1 MSEKYKHIFGP
12 IPSRR
17 FGRSLGVDLTPG
29 KTCSMNCIFCQL
41 GATKTLTVDRKE
53 YVPTAEVLDELRRWS
68 ESGGVADCVSLAG
81 SGEPTLHSGFGDVLD
96 FIRNEMGLTAIL
108 LSNGTT
114 LHLPEVRKDAIKADI
129 VKVSLSAW
137 DQASFDKINRAC
149 NSVSFDSIVA
159 GQKAFRNEY
168 SGEMRLEVFVVA
180 GINSDIEDMKK
191 IAAIAA
197 DIQPDLVQLNT
208 AVRPVAEPAAITADI
223 DQLGRLAKV
232 FDPPANII
240 ASFSSAQSSHMTF
253 SPESVLA
260 AIRRHP
266 STAAEV
272 AGSCGVSVEK
282 AAKCLGELVDNGKA
296 AADERELGTY
306 YSSTL

>member
-1 MSEKYKHIFGP
+1 MSKQYKHIFGP

-53 YVPTAEVLDELRRWS
+53 YVPTAEVLDELQRWA

-96 FIRNEMGLTAIL
+96 FIRDNMGLTAIL

-114 LHLPEVRKDAIKADI
+114 LHLPEVRKNAAKADI

-137 DQASFDKINRAC
+137 DQTSFDSINRAC
-149 NSVSFDSIVA
+149 NGVSFDRVVA
-159 GQKAFRNEY
+159 GLKAFRNEY
-168 SGEMRLEVFVVA
+168 SGEMRLEVFVVG
-180 GINSDIEDMKK
+180 GINSDIEDMRK

-223 DQLGRLAKV
+223 DQLTKLAKV
-232 FDPPANII
+232 FTPPASII

-260 AIRRHP
+260 AIKRHP

-272 AGSCGVSVEK
+272 AGSCGVSVDE
-282 AAKCLGELVDNGKA
+282 AARCLTELVDDGKA
-296 AADERELGTY
+296 AADKRDDGTY
-306 YSSTL
+306 YSAR